1 MFHQRDELGF
11 SLRLNYHLNLQAFE
25 TLWMR
30 IMPGQIDVIKE
41 AAARKILLKR
51 AASFIAVGVLFAV
64 IVGLGVWFG
73 NHAPV
78 GGVAERSVA
87 VLPFESL
94 SADPEQALFA
104 MGVQAEI
111 RNDLAKIADL
121 KVISRSSV
129 MEYKPRVKRNLSEIA
144 DALGV
149 AHVVEGSVERTA
161 GRVRLR
167 VQLTRARTGTQIW
180 QKRYDSTPNDVFAI
194 QSKVAKAVAEELGA
208 RVSAAEKET
217 IEEKP
222 TEQQLAYDRYIRAGI
237 LLDGI
242 ALDAR
247 SAELRYEAVHLL
259 ELAVA
264 GDSKF
269 LLAYCRLGFAH
280 QGLYFNGY
288 DHTPLR
294 LTRAKEAVD
303 AALRLGPD
311 RGEPHLAAGLLSY
324 YCYRD
329 YERARSELAIARR
342 LLPNEPLVYATLGW
356 IDRRQGRWQDHLRNV
371 NRALELDP
379 RNVFIL
385 HQVAGTYQVL
395 RRYNNLMAT
404 FDRALAVT
412 PNDAVA
418 RVARGLAELDSNATV
433 QPAQSAVQQVL
444 AKDQKD
450 GVKIV
455 DRWFNIALCARDAKD
470 AKRALA
476 SMLQEGITW
485 GANVR
490 TPRSFCEGLVARLT
504 GDNEA
509 AKNAFAEAREEME
522 AVLKKQ
528 PDYAEATSVI
538 GMIDAALD
546 RKEDAIR
553 EGRRAVELLPVTKDV
568 MTGSEL
574 LRNLALIYAWTGEKE
589 LALDQIAAALQ
600 GPGHI
605 TYGQLRLHP
614 WWDAIRDDPRFEKLV
629 EEAREPVNVK

>member
-1 MFHQRDELGF
+1 M
-11 SLRLNYHLNLQAFE
+11 
-25 TLWMR
+25 
-30 IMPGQIDVIKE
+30 
-41 AAARKILLKR
+41 
-51 AASFIAVGVLFAV
+51 
-64 IVGLGVWFG
+64 
-73 NHAPV
+73 
-78 GGVAERSVA
+78 
-87 VLPFESL
+87 
-94 SADPEQALFA
+94 
-104 MGVQAEI
+104 
-111 RNDLAKIADL
+111 
-121 KVISRSSV
+121 
-129 MEYKPRVKRNLSEIA
+129 
-144 DALGV
+144 
-149 AHVVEGSVERTA
+149 
-161 GRVRLR
+161 
-167 VQLTRARTGTQIW
+167 
-180 QKRYDSTPNDVFAI
+180 FAI
-194 QSKVAKAVAEELGA
+194 ESKIAKAVADELGA
-208 RVSAAEKET
+208 RLSAAEKET

-222 TEQQLAYDRYIRAGI
+222 TDKPLASERYIRAGI

-247 SAELRYEAVHLL
+247 SADLRYQAVHLL

-264 GDSKF
+264 QDPKF

-294 LTRAKEAVD
+294 LARATEAVE

-311 RGEPHLAAGLLSY
+311 RGEPHLAAGLLYY

-329 YERARSELAIARR
+329 YDRARSELAIARR
-342 LLPNEPLVYATLGW
+342 LLSNEPLVYATLGW
-356 IDRRQGRWQDHLRNV
+356 IDRRQDRWQDHLRNM

-395 RRYNNLMAT
+395 RRYNNLVAT

-433 QPAQSAVQQVL
+433 QPGQVAVQEVL
-444 AKDQKD
+444 ANDPAD

-455 DRWFNIALCARDAKD
+455 DRWFNIALCARDAND
-470 AKRALA
+470 AKRALG

-490 TPRSFCEGLVARLT
+490 TPRSFCEGLAARVF

-509 AKNAFAEAREEME
+509 AMNAFADAREEME
-522 AVLKKQ
+522 TVLQKQ
-528 PDYAEATSVI
+528 PDYAEAMSVI
-538 GMIDAALD
+538 GMIDAALG
-546 RKEDAIR
+546 RKEDALR

-589 LALDQIAAALQ
+589 LALNQIAAALQ

-614 WWDAIRDDPRFEKLV
+614 WWDTLREDPRFDKLV
-629 EEAREPVNVK
+629 EEAKKPVKVK

>member
-1 MFHQRDELGF
+1 MLA
-11 SLRLNYHLNLQAFE
+11 L
-25 TLWMR
+25 
-30 IMPGQIDVIKE
+30 
-41 AAARKILLKR
+41 
-51 AASFIAVGVLFAV
+51 
-64 IVGLGVWFG
+64 WFG
-73 NHAPV
+73 YRAPI
-78 GGVAERSVA
+78 GEVAERSVA
-87 VLPFESL
+87 VLPFENL
-94 SADPEQALFA
+94 SADPDGAFFA
-104 MGVQAEI
+104 EGVQDEV
-111 RNDLAKIADL
+111 RNDLAKVADL
-121 KVISRSSV
+121 KVISRNSV
-129 MEYKPRVKRNLSEIA
+129 MQYKPGVKRNLHEIGN
-144 DALGV
+144 ALGV
-149 AHVVEGSVERTA
+149 AHVVEGSVQRTFD
-161 GRVRLR
+161 RVRVR
-167 VQLTRARTGTQIW
+167 AQLINARTSTRLW
-180 QKRYDSTPNDVFAI
+180 RKRYDSALDDVFAI
-194 QSKVAKAVAEELGA
+194 QSEIAKAVADQLGA
-208 RVSAAEKET
+208 KLSAAEKAR

-222 TEQQLAYDRYIRAGI
+222 TDKRLAYDRYIRAGI
-237 LLDGI
+237 LLDSI

-247 SAELRYEAVHLL
+247 SAELRYEAVRLL

-264 GDSKF
+264 QDSKF
-269 LLAYCRLGFAH
+269 LLAYCRLVFVH

-288 DHTPLR
+288 DHTPQR
-294 LTRAKEAVD
+294 LARATEAVE

-311 RGEPHLAAGLLSY
+311 RGESHLAAGLLYY

-329 YERARSELAIARR
+329 YDRARSELEIARR
-342 LLPNEPLVYATLGW
+342 LLPNESVVFATLGW

-395 RRYNNLMAT
+395 RRYDDLMAT

-433 QPAQSAVQQVL
+433 RPAQMAVQQVL
-444 AKDQKD
+444 ANNSAD

-455 DRWFNIALCARDAKD
+455 DRWFNIALCARDADD

-476 SMLQEGITW
+476 SMLSEGITW

-490 TPRSFCEGLVARLT
+490 TPRSFCEGLAARVF

-509 AKNAFAEAREEME
+509 AMNAFATAREEME

-528 PDYAEATSVI
+528 PDYAEAISAL
-538 GMIDAALD
+538 GMIDAGLG
-546 RKEDAIR
+546 RKEDALR

-600 GPGHI
+600 EPGHI

-614 WWDAIRDDPRFEKLV
+614 WWDAIREDPRFDKLV
-629 EEAREPVNVK
+629 EEAKKPVEVK

>member
-1 MFHQRDELGF
+1 
-11 SLRLNYHLNLQAFE
+11 
-25 TLWMR
+25 
-30 IMPGQIDVIKE
+30 MPGQIKVSEE
-41 AAARKILLKR
+41 AAAREIQVKR
-51 AASFIAVGVLFAV
+51 TVNVSFIAAGVLFAV
-64 IVGLGVWFG
+64 IAVGFGVWLG
-73 NHAPV
+73 NNAPV

-94 SADPEQALFA
+94 SADPEEAFFA
-104 MGVQAEI
+104 RGIQDEI
-111 RNDLAKIADL
+111 RSDLAKVTDL
-121 KVISRSSV
+121 KVISGNSV
-129 MEYKPRVKRNLSEIA
+129 MQYKPGVKRNLREIA

-149 AHVVEGSVERTA
+149 AHVVEGSVQRA
-161 GRVRLR
+161 ADRVRVR
-167 VQLTRARTGTQIW
+167 AQLINAKTGTHIW
-180 QKRYDSTPNDVFAI
+180 RKRYDGALDDVFAI
-194 QSKVAKAVAEELGA
+194 QSKIAKAVADQLGA
-208 RVSAAEKET
+208 RFSAAEKEM

-222 TEQQLAYDRYIRAGI
+222 TDQRLAYERYIRGGI

-264 GDSKF
+264 QDSKF
-269 LLAYCRLGFAH
+269 LLAYCRLGFVH

-294 LTRAKEAVD
+294 LARATEAVE
-303 AALRLGPD
+303 AALRLGPN
-311 RGEPHLAAGLLSY
+311 RGEPHLAAGLLYY

-329 YERARSELAIARR
+329 YDRARSELAIARR
-342 LLPNEPLVYATLGW
+342 LLPNEPLVFATLGW
-356 IDRRQGRWQDHLRNV
+356 MDRRQGRWQDHLRNV

-395 RRYNNLMAT
+395 RRYNNLVAT

-433 QPAQSAVQQVL
+433 RPGQVAIQEVL
-444 AKDQKD
+444 ANDAGD
-450 GVKIV
+450 AVKIV
-455 DRWFNIALCARDAKD
+455 DRWFNIALCARDAND
-470 AKRALA
+470 AKRALG

-490 TPRSFCEGLVARLT
+490 TPRSFCEGLAARVF
-504 GDNEA
+504 GENEA
-509 AKNAFAEAREEME
+509 AMNAFAEAREEME
-522 AVLKKQ
+522 TVLQKQ
-528 PDYAEATSVI
+528 PDYAEAMSVI
-538 GMIDAALD
+538 GMIDAALG
-546 RKEDAIR
+546 RKDDALR

-589 LALDQIAAALQ
+589 LALNQIAAALQ

-614 WWDAIRDDPRFEKLV
+614 WWDAIREDPRFDKLV
-629 EEAREPVNVK
+629 EEAKKPVKAK

>member
-1 MFHQRDELGF
+1 
-11 SLRLNYHLNLQAFE
+11 
-25 TLWMR
+25 
-30 IMPGQIDVIKE
+30 MPGQIEATKQ
-41 AAARKILLKR
+41 AAARRILPKR
-51 AASFIAVGVLFAV
+51 AVRAFFIVGGILFAV
-64 IVGLGVWFG
+64 IAAGLGVWFG
-73 NHAPV
+73 NNAPV
-78 GGVAERSVA
+78 GGAAEKSVA
-87 VLPFESL
+87 VLPFESVG
-94 SADPEQALFA
+94 ADPEDAFFA
-104 MGVQAEI
+104 IGVQNEI
-111 RNDLAKIADL
+111 RDHLATVADL

-129 MEYKPRVKRNLSEIA
+129 MQYKPGTKRNLREIA

-149 AHVVEGSVERTA
+149 AYAVEGNVERS
-161 GRVRLR
+161 GNRIRVR
-167 VQLTRARTGTQIW
+167 VQLTNAKTGTHIW
-180 QKRYDSTPNDVFAI
+180 QKRYDGAIDDVFAI
-194 QSKVAKAVAEELGA
+194 QSKIAKAVADQLGA
-208 RVSAAEKET
+208 RMSAAEKAT

-222 TEQQLAYDRYIRAGI
+222 TDQRLAYDRYVRAGI

-247 SAELRYEAVHLL
+247 SADLRYQAVHLL
-259 ELAVA
+259 EDAVA
-264 GDSKF
+264 QDSKF

-288 DHTPLR
+288 DHTPER
-294 LTRAKEAVD
+294 LTRAAAAVE

-311 RGEPHLAAGLLSY
+311 RGEPHLAAGLLYY

-329 YERARSELAIARR
+329 YDRARSELAIARR
-342 LLPNEPLVYATLGW
+342 LLPNEPLIFQTLAW

-395 RRYNNLMAT
+395 RRYNNLIAT
-404 FDRALAVT
+404 FDRAQTVT

-433 QPAQSAVQQVL
+433 QPAQAAVQQVL
-444 AKDQKD
+444 ANNPSD

-455 DRWFNIALCARDAKD
+455 DRWFPIALCARDAND
-470 AKRALA
+470 AKRALG

-509 AKNAFAEAREEME
+509 ATSAFADAREEME
-522 AVLKKQ
+522 TVLKKQ
-528 PDYAEATSVI
+528 PDYAEAISVL
-538 GMIDAALD
+538 GMIDAALG
-546 RKEDAIR
+546 RKQDALR

-568 MTGSEL
+568 MTGPEL
-574 LRNLALIYAWTGEKE
+574 MRNLALIYTWTGEKD
-589 LALDQIAAALQ
+589 LALDQIAAVLQ
-600 GPGHI
+600 GPGPI

-614 WWDAIRDDPRFEKLV
+614 WWDALRDDPRFEELV
-629 EEAREPVNVK
+629 EEAKKPVNVK

>member
-1 MFHQRDELGF
+1 
-11 SLRLNYHLNLQAFE
+11 
-25 TLWMR
+25 
-30 IMPGQIDVIKE
+30 MPGQIRVREE
-41 AAARKILLKR
+41 AAAREILRKR
-51 AASFIAVGVLFAV
+51 TVNVSFVAAGVLFAV
-64 IVGLGVWFG
+64 IAVGFGVWFG
-73 NHAPV
+73 NNAPV

-94 SADPEQALFA
+94 SADPEEAFRA
-104 MGVQAEI
+104 VGVQDQI

-121 KVISRSSV
+121 KVISRNSV
-129 MEYKPRVKRNLSEIA
+129 MQYRPEVKRNLREIA

-149 AHVVEGSVERTA
+149 AYAVEGSVQRA
-161 GRVRLR
+161 ADRVR
-167 VQLTRARTGTQIW
+167 VHAQLINARTGTHIW
-180 QKRYDSTPNDVFAI
+180 RKSYDGALDEVFAI
-194 QSKVAKAVAEELGA
+194 ESKIAKAVADKLEA
-208 RVSAAEKET
+208 RLSAAEKET

-222 TEQQLAYDRYIRAGI
+222 TDKPLAYERYIRAGI

-247 SAELRYEAVHLL
+247 SADLRYQAVHLL

-264 GDSKF
+264 QDPKF

-294 LTRAKEAVD
+294 LARATEAVE

-311 RGEPHLAAGLLSY
+311 RGEPHLAAGLLYY

-329 YERARSELAIARR
+329 YDRARSELAIARR
-342 LLPNEPLVYATLGW
+342 LLSNEPLVYATLGW
-356 IDRRQGRWQDHLRNV
+356 IDRRQDRWQDHLRNM

-385 HQVAGTYQVL
+385 HQLAGTYQVL
-395 RRYNNLMAT
+395 RRYNNLVAT

-433 QPAQSAVQQVL
+433 QPGQVAVQEVL
-444 AKDQKD
+444 ANNPAD

-470 AKRALA
+470 AKRALG

-490 TPRSFCEGLVARLT
+490 TPRSFCEGLAARVF

-509 AKNAFAEAREEME
+509 AMNAFAEAREEME
-522 AVLKKQ
+522 TVLKKQ
-528 PDYAEATSVI
+528 PDYAEAISVI
-538 GMIDAALD
+538 GMIDAALG
-546 RKEDAIR
+546 RKEDALR

-589 LALDQIAAALQ
+589 LALNQIAAALQ

-614 WWDAIRDDPRFEKLV
+614 WWDTLREDPRFDKLV
-629 EEAREPVNVK
+629 EEARKPVKVK

>member
-1 MFHQRDELGF
+1 MSGE
-11 SLRLNYHLNLQAFE
+11 
-25 TLWMR
+25 
-30 IMPGQIDVIKE
+30 IKVRKKV
-41 AAARKILLKR
+41 AAREILLKR
-51 AASFIAVGVLFAV
+51 AVDASFIACGVLLAV
-64 IVGLGVWFG
+64 IAVGLGVWFG
-73 NHAPV
+73 NNPPI
-78 GGVAERSVA
+78 GEVAEKSVA

-94 SADPEQALFA
+94 SADPEEAFRA
-104 MGVQAEI
+104 VGVQDQI
-111 RNDLAKIADL
+111 RNDLAKVADL
-121 KVISRSSV
+121 KVISRNSV
-129 MEYKPRVKRNLSEIA
+129 MQYKPGVKRNLREIA

-149 AHVVEGSVERTA
+149 AHVVEGSVQRTA
-161 GRVRLR
+161 DHVR
-167 VQLTRARTGTQIW
+167 VQAHLINARTGTRLW
-180 QKRYDSTPNDVFAI
+180 RNRYNGALDDVFAI
-194 QSKVAKAVAEELGA
+194 QSEIAKAVAGRLGA
-208 RVSAAEKET
+208 TLSAAEKET

-222 TEQQLAYDRYIRAGI
+222 TDKPLAYERYIRAGI

-247 SAELRYEAVHLL
+247 SADLRYQAVHLL

-264 GDSKF
+264 QDSKF

-294 LTRAKEAVD
+294 LARATEAVE

-311 RGEPHLAAGLLSY
+311 RGEPHLAAGLLYY

-329 YERARSELAIARR
+329 YDRARSELAIARR

-356 IDRRQGRWQDHLRNV
+356 IDRRQGRWQDHLGNV

-395 RRYNNLMAT
+395 RRYNELVAT

-433 QPAQSAVQQVL
+433 QPGQVAVQEVL
-444 AKDQKD
+444 ANDRGD

-455 DRWFNIALCARDAKD
+455 DRWFNIALCARDAND

-490 TPRSFCEGLVARLT
+490 TPRSFCEGLAARVF
-504 GDNEA
+504 GDNETA
-509 AKNAFAEAREEME
+509 MDAFAEAREEME
-522 AVLKKQ
+522 TVLQKQ
-528 PDYAEATSVI
+528 PDYAEAESAL
-538 GMIDAALD
+538 GMIDAALG
-546 RKEDAIR
+546 RKEVAIR

-614 WWDAIRDDPRFEKLV
+614 WWDAIRENPRFDKLV
-629 EEAREPVNVK
+629 EEARKPVKVK

>member
-1 MFHQRDELGF
+1 MSE
-11 SLRLNYHLNLQAFE
+11 
-25 TLWMR
+25 
-30 IMPGQIDVIKE
+30 QIKVGKK
-41 AAARKILLKR
+41 ATAREIPLKR
-51 AASFIAVGVLFAV
+51 AVNAPSIAAAVLFAV
-64 IVGLGVWFG
+64 IAVGLALWFG
-73 NHAPV
+73 YRAPI
-78 GGVAERSVA
+78 GEVAERSVA
-87 VLPFESL
+87 VLPFENL
-94 SADPEQALFA
+94 SADPDGAFFA
-104 MGVQAEI
+104 EGVQDEI
-111 RNDLAKIADL
+111 RNDLAKVADL
-121 KVISRSSV
+121 KVISRNSV
-129 MEYKPRVKRNLSEIA
+129 MQYKPGVKRNLHEITN
-144 DALGV
+144 ALGV
-149 AHVVEGSVERTA
+149 AHVVEGSVQRTFD
-161 GRVRLR
+161 RVRVR
-167 VQLTRARTGTQIW
+167 AQLINARTGTRLW
-180 QKRYDSTPNDVFAI
+180 RKRYDGALDDVFAI
-194 QSKVAKAVAEELGA
+194 QSEIAKAVADRLGA
-208 RVSAAEKET
+208 KLSAAEKAS

-222 TEQQLAYDRYIRAGI
+222 TDKHLAYDRYIRAGI
-237 LLDGI
+237 LLDSI

-247 SAELRYEAVHLL
+247 SAELRYEAVRLL

-264 GDSKF
+264 QDSKF
-269 LLAYCRLGFAH
+269 LLAYSRLVFVH

-288 DHTPLR
+288 DHTPQR
-294 LTRAKEAVD
+294 LARATEAVE

-311 RGEPHLAAGLLSY
+311 RGESHLAAGLLYY

-329 YERARSELAIARR
+329 YDRARSELEIARR
-342 LLPNEPLVYATLGW
+342 LLPNESVVFATLGW

-395 RRYNNLMAT
+395 RRYDDLMAT

-433 QPAQSAVQQVL
+433 GLGQLAVQQVL
-444 AKDQKD
+444 ANNSAD

-455 DRWFNIALCARDAKD
+455 DRWFNIALCARDADD

-476 SMLQEGITW
+476 SMLSEGITW

-490 TPRSFCEGLVARLT
+490 TPRSFCEGLAARVF

-509 AKNAFAEAREEME
+509 AMNAFATAREEME
-522 AVLKKQ
+522 TVLKKQ
-528 PDYAEATSVI
+528 PDYAEAISAL
-538 GMIDAALD
+538 GMIDAGLG
-546 RKEDAIR
+546 RKEDAIK

-614 WWDAIRDDPRFEKLV
+614 WWDAIRDDPRFDKLV
-629 EEAREPVNVK
+629 EEAKKPVTPNN

>member
-1 MFHQRDELGF
+1 
-11 SLRLNYHLNLQAFE
+11 
-25 TLWMR
+25 
-30 IMPGQIDVIKE
+30 MPGQIKASE
-41 AAARKILLKR
+41 KAAAREIQTKR
-51 AASFIAVGVLFAV
+51 TVNVSFIAGGVLFAA
-64 IVGLGVWFG
+64 IAVGLGVWFG

-78 GGVAERSVA
+78 GAVAERSLA

-94 SADPEQALFA
+94 SADPEEAFRA
-104 MGVQAEI
+104 VGVQDQI

-121 KVISRSSV
+121 KVISRNSV
-129 MEYKPRVKRNLSEIA
+129 MQYKPGVKRNLREIA

-149 AHVVEGSVERTA
+149 AYAVEGSVQRA
-161 GRVRLR
+161 ADR
-167 VQLTRARTGTQIW
+167 VQVRAQLINARTGTQIW
-180 QKRYDSTPNDVFAI
+180 RKSYDAALGDVFGI
-194 QSKVAKAVAEELGA
+194 ESKIAKAVADELGA
-208 RVSAAEKET
+208 RLSPAEKDS

-222 TEQQLAYDRYIRAGI
+222 SNEPLAYERYIRAGI

-247 SAELRYEAVHLL
+247 SADLRYQAVHLL
-259 ELAVA
+259 ELAV
-264 GDSKF
+264 GQDSKF
-269 LLAYCRLGFAH
+269 LLAYCRLGFVH

-294 LTRAKEAVD
+294 LARATEAVE

-311 RGEPHLAAGLLSY
+311 RGEPHLAAGLLYY

-329 YERARSELAIARR
+329 YDRARSELAIARR
-342 LLPNEPLVYATLGW
+342 LLSNEPLVYATLGW
-356 IDRRQGRWQDHLRNV
+356 IDRRQGQWQDHLHNM

-385 HQVAGTYQVL
+385 HQEAGTYQVL
-395 RRYNNLMAT
+395 RRYNNLVAT
-404 FDRALAVT
+404 FDRALTVT

-433 QPAQSAVQQVL
+433 EPGQAAVQQVL
-444 AKDQKD
+444 ANNPAD

-470 AKRALA
+470 AKRASD

-490 TPRSFCEGLVARLT
+490 TPRSFCEGLTARMS

-509 AKNAFAEAREEME
+509 AMSAFADAREEME
-522 AVLKKQ
+522 TVLQKQ
-528 PDYAEATSVI
+528 PDYAEAMSVL
-538 GMIDAALD
+538 GMIDAALG

-568 MTGSEL
+568 MTGPEL
-574 LRNLALIYAWTGEKE
+574 VRNLALIYAWTGEKE
-589 LALDQIAAALQ
+589 LALDQVAAALQ
-600 GPGHI
+600 GPGPI
-605 TYGQLRLHP
+605 TYGQLRLSP
-614 WWDAIRDDPRFEKLV
+614 WWDALREDPRFDKLV
-629 EEAREPVNVK
+629 EEAKKPVKAK

>member
-1 MFHQRDELGF
+1 MP
-11 SLRLNYHLNLQAFE
+11 
-25 TLWMR
+25 
-30 IMPGQIDVIKE
+30 IMPGQIKVSNE
-41 AAARKILLKR
+41 AAVREILPKR
-51 AASFIAVGVLFAV
+51 TAVFIAGGVLFAV
-64 IVGLGVWFG
+64 FAAGLGVWFG

-94 SADPEQALFA
+94 GAGPEETFFA

-111 RNDLAKIADL
+111 RNDLAKVADL
-121 KVISRSSV
+121 KVISRTSV
-129 MEYKPRVKRNLSEIA
+129 MQYQPGVTRNLREIA

-149 AHVVEGSVERTA
+149 VYVVEGSVQRAAE
-161 GRVRLR
+161 RVR
-167 VQLTRARTGTQIW
+167 VSAQLTNARTGTHIW
-180 QKRYDSTPNDVFAI
+180 RKRYDGALDDVFAI
-194 QSKVAKAVAEELGA
+194 QSKIAKAVADQLRA
-208 RVSAAEKET
+208 AVSAAEKET

-222 TEQQLAYDRYIRAGI
+222 TDQHLAYDRYIRAGI

-259 ELAVA
+259 EAAVA
-264 GDSKF
+264 QDSKF

-294 LTRAKEAVD
+294 LARATEAVE

-311 RGEPHLAAGLLSY
+311 RGEPHLAAGLLYY

-329 YERARSELAIARR
+329 YDRARSELAIARR
-342 LLPNEPLVYATLGW
+342 LLPNEPLVFATLAW

-404 FDRALAVT
+404 FDRALAVE
-412 PNDAVA
+412 PSDAVA
-418 RVARGLAELDSNATV
+418 RVARGLADLDSNATV
-433 QPAQSAVQQVL
+433 GQAQTAVQEVL
-444 AKDQKD
+444 ANNKGDA
-450 GVKIV
+450 VRIV
-455 DRWFNIALCARDAKD
+455 DRWFNIALCARDTND

-490 TPRSFCEGLVARLT
+490 TPKSFCEGLAARVS
-504 GDNEA
+504 GDKEA
-509 AKNAFAEAREEME
+509 AMNAFTDAREEME
-522 AVLKKQ
+522 TVVKKQ
-528 PDYAEATSVI
+528 PDYAEAISVL
-538 GMIDAALD
+538 GMIDAGLG

-568 MTGSEL
+568 MTGPEL

-614 WWDAIRDDPRFEKLV
+614 WWDAIRDDPRFESLV
-629 EEAREPVNVK
+629 EEAKKPVNVK

>member
-1 MFHQRDELGF
+1 
-11 SLRLNYHLNLQAFE
+11 
-25 TLWMR
+25 
-30 IMPGQIDVIKE
+30 MPGQIKVSEE
-41 AAARKILLKR
+41 AAAREILVKR
-51 AASFIAVGVLFAV
+51 TVNVSFIAAGVLFAV
-64 IVGLGVWFG
+64 IAIGFGVWFG
-73 NHAPV
+73 NNAPV

-94 SADPEQALFA
+94 SADPEEAFRA
-104 MGVQAEI
+104 VGVQDQI

-121 KVISRSSV
+121 KVISRNSV
-129 MEYKPRVKRNLSEIA
+129 MQYRPEVKRNLREIA
-144 DALGV
+144 GALGV
-149 AHVVEGSVERTA
+149 AYAIEGSVQRA
-161 GRVRLR
+161 ADRVRVR
-167 VQLTRARTGTQIW
+167 AQLINGRTGTHVW
-180 QKRYDSTPNDVFAI
+180 RKSYDGALDDVFAI
-194 QSKVAKAVAEELGA
+194 ESKIAKAVADELGA
-208 RVSAAEKET
+208 RLSAAEKET

-222 TEQQLAYDRYIRAGI
+222 TDKPLAYERYIRAGI

-247 SAELRYEAVHLL
+247 SADLRYQAVHLL

-264 GDSKF
+264 QDPKF

-294 LTRAKEAVD
+294 LARATEAVE

-311 RGEPHLAAGLLSY
+311 RGEPHLAAGLLYY

-329 YERARSELAIARR
+329 YDRARSELAIARR
-342 LLPNEPLVYATLGW
+342 LLSNEPLVYATLGW
-356 IDRRQGRWQDHLRNV
+356 IDRRQDRWQDHLRNM

-395 RRYNNLMAT
+395 RRYSNLVAT

-433 QPAQSAVQQVL
+433 QPGQVAVQEVL
-444 AKDQKD
+444 ANDPAD

-455 DRWFNIALCARDAKD
+455 DRWFNIALCARDAND
-470 AKRALA
+470 TKRALA

-490 TPRSFCEGLVARLT
+490 TPRSFCEGLAARVF

-509 AKNAFAEAREEME
+509 AMNAFAEAREEME
-522 AVLKKQ
+522 TVLKKQ
-528 PDYAEATSVI
+528 PDYAEAMSVI
-538 GMIDAALD
+538 GMIDAALG
-546 RKEDAIR
+546 RKEDALR

-589 LALDQIAAALQ
+589 LALNQIAAALQ

-614 WWDAIRDDPRFEKLV
+614 WWDTLREDPRFDKLV
-629 EEAREPVNVK
+629 EEAKKPVKVK

>member
-1 MFHQRDELGF
+1 
-11 SLRLNYHLNLQAFE
+11 
-25 TLWMR
+25 
-30 IMPGQIDVIKE
+30 MPGQIKVSME
-41 AAARKILLKR
+41 AAAREILLKR
-51 AASFIAVGVLFAV
+51 TAFFIAVGVLFAV
-64 IVGLGVWFG
+64 LAAGLGVWFG
-73 NHAPV
+73 NNAPV

-94 SADPEQALFA
+94 SADPEEALFA
-104 MGVQAEI
+104 IGVQNEI
-111 RNDLAKIADL
+111 RDDLAKVADL
-121 KVISRSSV
+121 KVISRNSV
-129 MEYKPRVKRNLSEIA
+129 MQYKPGVKRNLREIA

-149 AHVVEGSVERTA
+149 AHVVEGSVQRA
-161 GRVRLR
+161 VDRVRVR
-167 VQLTRARTGTQIW
+167 AQLINARTGAHIW
-180 QKRYDSTPNDVFAI
+180 QKRYDGAPDNMFAI
-194 QSKVAKAVAEELGA
+194 RSKIAEAVADRLGA
-208 RVSAAEKET
+208 RFSAAEKET

-222 TEQQLAYDRYIRAGI
+222 TDQYLAYDRYIRAGI

-247 SAELRYEAVHLL
+247 SADLRYQAVHLL

-264 GDSKF
+264 QDSKF

-294 LTRAKEAVD
+294 LARATEAVE

-311 RGEPHLAAGLLSY
+311 RGEPHLAAGLLYY

-329 YERARSELAIARR
+329 YDRARSELAIARR
-342 LLPNEPLVYATLGW
+342 LLPNEPLVFATLGW

-433 QPAQSAVQQVL
+433 EPGQVAIQAVL
-444 AKDQKD
+444 AKDPGD

-455 DRWFNIALCARDAKD
+455 DRWFNIALCARDAND
-470 AKRALA
+470 AKRALG

-490 TPRSFCEGLVARLT
+490 TPRSFCEGLAARVF

-509 AKNAFAEAREEME
+509 AMNAFGEAREEME
-522 AVLKKQ
+522 TVLQKQ
-528 PDYAEATSVI
+528 PDYAEAISVI
-538 GMIDAALD
+538 GMIDAALG
-546 RKEDAIR
+546 RKEDALR
-553 EGRRAVELLPVTKDV
+553 EGRRAVELLPATKDV

-589 LALDQIAAALQ
+589 LALDQIAAALK

-614 WWDAIRDDPRFEKLV
+614 WWDAIRQDPRFDKLV
-629 EEAREPVNVK
+629 EEAKKPVNAK

>member
-1 MFHQRDELGF
+1 
-11 SLRLNYHLNLQAFE
+11 
-25 TLWMR
+25 
-30 IMPGQIDVIKE
+30 MPGQIKLSEE
-41 AAARKILLKR
+41 AAAREIQPKR
-51 AASFIAVGVLFAV
+51 TVNVSFIAAGVLFAV
-64 IVGLGVWFG
+64 IAIGFGVWFG

-78 GGVAERSVA
+78 GAVAERSIA
-87 VLPFESL
+87 VLPFENL
-94 SADPEQALFA
+94 SPDPEEAFRVV
-104 MGVQAEI
+104 GVQDQI
-111 RNDLAKIADL
+111 QNDLARIADL
-121 KVISRSSV
+121 KVISRNSV
-129 MEYKPRVKRNLSEIA
+129 MQYRPEVKRNLREIA

-149 AHVVEGSVERTA
+149 AYAVEGSVQRVA
-161 GRVRLR
+161 DRVRVR
-167 VQLTRARTGTQIW
+167 AQLINARTGTRIW
-180 QKRYDSTPNDVFAI
+180 RKSYDGALDDGFAI
-194 QSKVAKAVAEELGA
+194 ENKIAEAVADELGA
-208 RVSAAEKET
+208 RLSSAEKET

-222 TEQQLAYDRYIRAGI
+222 TDKDLAYERYIRSGI

-247 SAELRYEAVHLL
+247 SADLRYQAVHLL
-259 ELAVA
+259 EQAVDQ
-264 GDSKF
+264 DSKF

-294 LTRAKEAVD
+294 LARATEAVE
-303 AALRLGPD
+303 AALKLGPD
-311 RGEPHLAAGLLSY
+311 RGEPHLAAGLLYY

-329 YERARSELAIARR
+329 YDRARSELAIARR

-356 IDRRQGRWQDHLRNV
+356 IDRRQGRWQEHLRNV

-379 RNVFIL
+379 LNVFIL
-385 HQVAGTYQVL
+385 HQVAGSYQVL
-395 RRYNNLMAT
+395 RRYNNLIAA
-404 FDRALAVT
+404 FDRAQQIT

-433 QPAQSAVQQVL
+433 QPAQAAVHQVL
-444 AKDQKD
+444 ANNPGD

-455 DRWFNIALCARDAKD
+455 DRWFPIALCARDVND

-490 TPRSFCEGLVARLT
+490 TPRSFCEGLVARLN

-509 AKNAFAEAREEME
+509 ATNAFAEAREEME

-528 PDYAEATSVI
+528 PDYAEAMSVM
-538 GMIDAALD
+538 GMIDAALG
-546 RKEDAIR
+546 RKQDALR

-568 MTGSEL
+568 MTGPEL

-589 LALDQIAAALQ
+589 LALDQIAAVLQ
-600 GPGHI
+600 GPGPV
-605 TYGQLRLHP
+605 TYGQLRLSP
-614 WWDAIRDDPRFEKLV
+614 SWDAIRDDPRFDKLV
-629 EEAREPVNVK
+629 EEAKKPVKAK

>member
-1 MFHQRDELGF
+1 
-11 SLRLNYHLNLQAFE
+11 
-25 TLWMR
+25 
-30 IMPGQIDVIKE
+30 MPGQIKVTEE
-41 AAARKILLKR
+41 AAAREIQTKR
-51 AASFIAVGVLFAV
+51 RINVSFIAGGVLFAV
-64 IVGLGVWFG
+64 IAVGLGVWFG
-73 NHAPV
+73 NHTSV

-87 VLPFESL
+87 VLPFENL
-94 SADPEQALFA
+94 SADPEEAFRA
-104 MGVQAEI
+104 VGVQDQI
-111 RNDLAKIADL
+111 QNDLAKIADL
-121 KVISRSSV
+121 KVISRNSV
-129 MEYKPRVKRNLSEIA
+129 IQYRPEVKRNLREMA

-149 AHVVEGSVERTA
+149 AYAVEGSIQRA
-161 GRVRLR
+161 ADR
-167 VQLTRARTGTQIW
+167 VQVRAQLTNARTGTRIW
-180 QKRYDSTPNDVFAI
+180 RKSYDGALDDGFAI
-194 QSKVAKAVAEELGA
+194 ESKIAEAVADELGA
-208 RVSAAEKET
+208 RLSAAEKET

-222 TEQQLAYDRYIRAGI
+222 TDKPQAYERYIRAGI

-247 SAELRYEAVHLL
+247 SADLRYQAVHLL

-264 GDSKF
+264 QDSKF

-294 LTRAKEAVD
+294 LARATEAVQT
-303 AALRLGPD
+303 ALRLGPE
-311 RGEPHLAAGLLSY
+311 RGEPHLAAGLLYY

-329 YERARSELAIARR
+329 YDRARSELAIARR
-342 LLPNEPLVYATLGW
+342 LLSNEPLVYATLGW
-356 IDRRQGRWQDHLRNV
+356 IDRRQGQWQDHLRNM

-385 HQVAGTYQVL
+385 HQVAGTYQIL

-433 QPAQSAVQQVL
+433 QAGQLAVQQVL
-444 AKDQKD
+444 ANDPGA

-455 DRWFNIALCARDAKD
+455 DRWFNIALCARDAND
-470 AKRALA
+470 AKRALG

-490 TPRSFCEGLVARLT
+490 TPRSFCEGLAARVF

-509 AKNAFAEAREEME
+509 AMNAFADAREEME
-522 AVLKKQ
+522 TVLKKQ
-528 PDYAEATSVI
+528 PDYAEAISVL
-538 GMIDAALD
+538 GMIDAALG

-614 WWDAIRDDPRFEKLV
+614 WWDSIRDDPRFDKLV
-629 EEAREPVNVK
+629 EEAKKPVKVK

>member
-1 MFHQRDELGF
+1 
-11 SLRLNYHLNLQAFE
+11 
-25 TLWMR
+25 
-30 IMPGQIDVIKE
+30 MPGQIKVSE
-41 AAARKILLKR
+41 EPAAREILLKR
-51 AASFIAVGVLFAV
+51 TVNVSFVAAGVLFAV
-64 IVGLGVWFG
+64 IAVGFGVWFG
-73 NHAPV
+73 NNAPV

-94 SADPEQALFA
+94 SADPEEAFRA
-104 MGVQAEI
+104 VGVQDQI

-121 KVISRSSV
+121 KVISRNSV
-129 MEYKPRVKRNLSEIA
+129 MQYRPEVKRNLREIA

-149 AHVVEGSVERTA
+149 AYAVEGSVQRA
-161 GRVRLR
+161 ADRVR
-167 VQLTRARTGTQIW
+167 VHAQLINARTGTHIW
-180 QKRYDSTPNDVFAI
+180 RKSYDVALDDVFAI
-194 QSKVAKAVAEELGA
+194 ESKIVKAVADELGA
-208 RVSAAEKET
+208 RLSAAEKET

-222 TEQQLAYDRYIRAGI
+222 TDKPLAYERYIRAGI

-247 SAELRYEAVHLL
+247 SADLRYQAVHLL

-264 GDSKF
+264 QDPKF

-294 LTRAKEAVD
+294 LARATEAVE

-311 RGEPHLAAGLLSY
+311 RGEPHLAAGLLYY

-329 YERARSELAIARR
+329 YDRARSELAIARR
-342 LLPNEPLVYATLGW
+342 LLSNEPLVYATLGW
-356 IDRRQGRWQDHLRNV
+356 IDRRQDRWQDHLRNM

-385 HQVAGTYQVL
+385 HQLAGTYQVL
-395 RRYNNLMAT
+395 RRYNNLVAT

-433 QPAQSAVQQVL
+433 QPGQVAVQEVL
-444 AKDQKD
+444 ANNPAD

-455 DRWFNIALCARDAKD
+455 DRWFNIALCARDAND
-470 AKRALA
+470 AKRALG

-490 TPRSFCEGLVARLT
+490 TPRSFCEGLAARVF

-509 AKNAFAEAREEME
+509 AMNAFAEAREEME
-522 AVLKKQ
+522 AVLQKQ
-528 PDYAEATSVI
+528 PDYAEAISVI
-538 GMIDAALD
+538 GMIDAALG
-546 RKEDAIR
+546 RKEDALR

-589 LALDQIAAALQ
+589 LALNQVAAALQ

-614 WWDAIRDDPRFEKLV
+614 WWDTLREDPRFDKLV
-629 EEAREPVNVK
+629 EEAKKPVKVK

>member
-1 MFHQRDELGF
+1 
-11 SLRLNYHLNLQAFE
+11 
-25 TLWMR
+25 
-30 IMPGQIDVIKE
+30 MPGQIKVSEE
-41 AAARKILLKR
+41 AAAREILLKR
-51 AASFIAVGVLFAV
+51 TVNASFIAGGVLFAV
-64 IVGLGVWFG
+64 IAVGFGVWLG
-73 NHAPV
+73 NKAPV

-94 SADPEQALFA
+94 SADPEEAFRA
-104 MGVQAEI
+104 VGVQDQI
-111 RNDLAKIADL
+111 RNDVAKVADL
-121 KVISRSSV
+121 KVISRNSV
-129 MEYKPRVKRNLSEIA
+129 MQYRPGVKRNLREIT

-149 AHVVEGSVERTA
+149 AYAVDGSVQRA
-161 GRVRLR
+161 ADRVRVR
-167 VQLTRARTGTQIW
+167 AQLINARTGTHIW
-180 QKRYDSTPNDVFAI
+180 RKSYDGALDDVFAI
-194 QSKVAKAVAEELGA
+194 ESKIAKAVADELGA
-208 RVSAAEKET
+208 RLSTAEKET

-222 TEQQLAYDRYIRAGI
+222 TDNPVAYERYIRAGI

-247 SAELRYEAVHLL
+247 SADLRYQAVHLL

-264 GDSKF
+264 QDSKF

-294 LTRAKEAVD
+294 LARATEAVE
-303 AALRLGPD
+303 AAIRLGPD
-311 RGEPHLAAGLLSY
+311 RGEPHLAAGLLYY

-329 YERARSELAIARR
+329 YGRARSELAIARR
-342 LLPNEPLVYATLGW
+342 LLPNEPLVFATLAW
-356 IDRRQGRWQDHLRNV
+356 IDRRQDRWQDHLRNV

-395 RRYNNLMAT
+395 RRYNNLTAT

-412 PNDAVA
+412 PNEAVA

-433 QPAQSAVQQVL
+433 QPGQVAIQEVL
-444 AKDQKD
+444 ANDPAD

-455 DRWFNIALCARDAKD
+455 DRWFNIALCARDAND
-470 AKRALA
+470 AKRALG

-490 TPRSFCEGLVARLT
+490 TPRSFCEGLAARVF

-509 AKNAFAEAREEME
+509 AKNAFADAREEME
-522 AVLKKQ
+522 KVLQKQ
-528 PDYAEATSVI
+528 PNYAEAMSVI
-538 GMIDAALD
+538 GMIDAALG
-546 RKEDAIR
+546 RKEDALR

-589 LALDQIAAALQ
+589 LALNQIAAALQ

-614 WWDAIRDDPRFEKLV
+614 WWDAIREDPRFNKLV
-629 EEAREPVNVK
+629 EEAKKPVKVKRSEEHTSELQSQFHLVCRLL

>member
-1 MFHQRDELGF
+1 
-11 SLRLNYHLNLQAFE
+11 
-25 TLWMR
+25 
-30 IMPGQIDVIKE
+30 MPGQIKVSQE
-41 AAARKILLKR
+41 AAAREILLKR
-51 AASFIAVGVLFAV
+51 AVNASFIAGGVLFAV
-64 IVGLGVWFG
+64 IAVGFGVWLG
-73 NHAPV
+73 NNAPI

-87 VLPFESL
+87 VLPFERL
-94 SADPEQALFA
+94 SADPEEAFFA
-104 MGVQAEI
+104 RGIQDEI
-111 RNDLAKIADL
+111 RNDLAKVTDL
-121 KVISRSSV
+121 KVISGNSV
-129 MEYKPRVKRNLSEIA
+129 MQYKPGVKRNLREIA

-149 AHVVEGSVERTA
+149 AHVVEGSVQRA
-161 GRVRLR
+161 ADRVRVR
-167 VQLTRARTGTQIW
+167 AQLINARTGTHIW
-180 QKRYDSTPNDVFAI
+180 RKRYDGALDDVFAI
-194 QSKVAKAVAEELGA
+194 QSKIAKAVADQLGA
-208 RVSAAEKET
+208 RFSAAEKEM

-222 TEQQLAYDRYIRAGI
+222 TDQRLAYERYIRAGI

-264 GDSKF
+264 QDSKF
-269 LLAYCRLGFAH
+269 LLAYCRLGFVH

-294 LTRAKEAVD
+294 LARATEAVE

-311 RGEPHLAAGLLSY
+311 RGEPHLAAGLLYY

-329 YERARSELAIARR
+329 YDRARSELAIARR
-342 LLPNEPLVYATLGW
+342 LLPNEPLVFATLGW

-395 RRYNNLMAT
+395 RRYNNLVAT

-433 QPAQSAVQQVL
+433 RPGQVAIQEVL
-444 AKDQKD
+444 ANDAGD
-450 GVKIV
+450 AVKIV
-455 DRWFNIALCARDAKD
+455 DRWFNIALCARDAND

-490 TPRSFCEGLVARLT
+490 TPRSFCEGLAARVF

-509 AKNAFAEAREEME
+509 AMNAFAEAREEME
-522 AVLKKQ
+522 TVLQKQ
-528 PDYAEATSVI
+528 PDYAEAMSVI
-538 GMIDAALD
+538 GMIDAALG
-546 RKEDAIR
+546 RKEDALR

-589 LALDQIAAALQ
+589 LALNQIAAALQ

-614 WWDAIRDDPRFEKLV
+614 WWDAIREDPRFDKLV
-629 EEAREPVNVK
+629 EEAKKPVKVK

>member
-1 MFHQRDELGF
+1 
-11 SLRLNYHLNLQAFE
+11 
-25 TLWMR
+25 
-30 IMPGQIDVIKE
+30 MPGQIKVREK
-41 AAARKILLKR
+41 AAAREILLKR
-51 AASFIAVGVLFAV
+51 TVNVSFVAAGVLFAV
-64 IVGLGVWFG
+64 IAVGFGVWFG
-73 NHAPV
+73 NNAPV
-78 GGVAERSVA
+78 RGVAERSVA

-94 SADPEQALFA
+94 SADPEEAFRA
-104 MGVQAEI
+104 VGVQDQI

-121 KVISRSSV
+121 KVISRNSV
-129 MEYKPRVKRNLSEIA
+129 MQYRPEMKRNLREIA

-149 AHVVEGSVERTA
+149 AYAVEGSVQRA
-161 GRVRLR
+161 ADRVRVR
-167 VQLTRARTGTQIW
+167 AQLINARTGTYIW
-180 QKRYDSTPNDVFAI
+180 RKSYDGALDDVFAI
-194 QSKVAKAVAEELGA
+194 ESKIAKAVADELGA
-208 RVSAAEKET
+208 RLSAAEKET

-222 TEQQLAYDRYIRAGI
+222 TDKPLAYEPYIRAGI

-247 SAELRYEAVHLL
+247 SADLRYQAVHLL

-264 GDSKF
+264 QDPKF

-294 LTRAKEAVD
+294 LARATEAVE

-329 YERARSELAIARR
+329 YDRARSELAIARR
-342 LLPNEPLVYATLGW
+342 LLPNEPLVFATLGW
-356 IDRRQGRWQDHLRNV
+356 IDRRQGQWQDHLRNV

-395 RRYNNLMAT
+395 RRYNNLVAT

-433 QPAQSAVQQVL
+433 QPGQVAVQEVL
-444 AKDQKD
+444 ANDPGD

-455 DRWFNIALCARDAKD
+455 DRWFNIALCARDAND
-470 AKRALA
+470 AKRALG

-490 TPRSFCEGLVARLT
+490 TPRSFCEGLAARVF

-509 AKNAFAEAREEME
+509 AMNAFAEAREEME
-522 AVLKKQ
+522 TVLQKQ
-528 PDYAEATSVI
+528 PDYAEAMSVI
-538 GMIDAALD
+538 GMIDAALG
-546 RKEDAIR
+546 RKEDALR

-589 LALDQIAAALQ
+589 LALNQIAAALQ

-614 WWDAIRDDPRFEKLV
+614 WWDAIREDPRFDKLV
-629 EEAREPVNVK
+629 EEAKKPVKVK

>member
-1 MFHQRDELGF
+1 
-11 SLRLNYHLNLQAFE
+11 
-25 TLWMR
+25 
-30 IMPGQIDVIKE
+30 MPGQIKVSKE
-41 AAARKILLKR
+41 AAAREILLKR
-51 AASFIAVGVLFAV
+51 AVEAFFIAGGILLAV
-64 IVGLGVWFG
+64 IAVGLGVWFG
-73 NHAPV
+73 DNAPI
-78 GGVAERSVA
+78 GGVAEKSVA

-94 SADPEQALFA
+94 SADPEEAFFA
-104 MGVQAEI
+104 VGVQDQI
-111 RNDLAKIADL
+111 RNDLAKVADL
-121 KVISRSSV
+121 KVISRNSV
-129 MEYKPRVKRNLSEIA
+129 MQYKPGVKRNPREIA

-149 AHVVEGSVERTA
+149 AHVVEGSVQRA
-161 GRVRLR
+161 ADRVRVR
-167 VQLTRARTGTQIW
+167 AQLINARTGTHIW
-180 QKRYDSTPNDVFAI
+180 RKRYDGALDDVFAI
-194 QSKVAKAVAEELGA
+194 ESKIAKAVADQLGA
-208 RVSAAEKET
+208 RLSAAEKET

-222 TEQQLAYDRYIRAGI
+222 TDKPLAYERYIRAGI

-247 SAELRYEAVHLL
+247 SADLRYQAVHLL

-264 GDSKF
+264 QDPKF

-294 LTRAKEAVD
+294 LARATEAVE

-311 RGEPHLAAGLLSY
+311 RGEPHLAAGLLRY

-329 YERARSELAIARR
+329 YDRARSELAIARR
-342 LLPNEPLVYATLGW
+342 LLANEPLVYATLGW
-356 IDRRQGRWQDHLRNV
+356 IDRRQDRWQDHLRNM

-395 RRYNNLMAT
+395 RRYNNLVAT

-433 QPAQSAVQQVL
+433 RPGQMAIQEVL
-444 AKDQKD
+444 ANDSAD
-450 GVKIV
+450 RVKIV
-455 DRWFNIALCARDAKD
+455 DRWFNIALCARDAND
-470 AKRALA
+470 AKRALG

-490 TPRSFCEGLVARLT
+490 TPRSFCEGLAARVF

-509 AKNAFAEAREEME
+509 AMNAFADAREEME
-522 AVLKKQ
+522 TVLQKQ
-528 PDYAEATSVI
+528 PDYAEAMSVI
-538 GMIDAALD
+538 GMIDAALG
-546 RKEDAIR
+546 RKEDALR

-589 LALDQIAAALQ
+589 LALNQIAAALQ

-614 WWDAIRDDPRFEKLV
+614 WWDAIREDPRFDKLV
-629 EEAREPVNVK
+629 EEAKKPVKVK

>member
-1 MFHQRDELGF
+1 
-11 SLRLNYHLNLQAFE
+11 
-25 TLWMR
+25 MR
-30 IMPGQIDVIKE
+30 RTVNIF
-41 AAARKILLKR
+41 
-51 AASFIAVGVLFAV
+51 FIAGGVLFAV
-64 IVGLGVWFG
+64 IAVGLGMWFG

-78 GGVAERSVA
+78 GGVPEKSVA

-94 SADPEQALFA
+94 TADPEEAFRGV
-104 MGVQAEI
+104 GVQDQI

-121 KVISRSSV
+121 KVISRNSV
-129 MEYKPRVKRNLSEIA
+129 MQYRPEAKRNLREIA

-149 AHVVEGSVERTA
+149 ACAVEGSVQRMA
-161 GRVRLR
+161 DRVRVR
-167 VQLTRARTGTQIW
+167 AQLTNTRTGTRIW
-180 QKRYDSTPNDVFAI
+180 RKSYDVALDDLFAI
-194 QSKVAKAVAEELGA
+194 ESKIAQAVAHELGA
-208 RVSAAEKET
+208 RLLSAEKKA

-222 TEQQLAYDRYIRAGI
+222 TDKPQAYERYVRAGI

-247 SAELRYEAVHLL
+247 SADLRYQAVHLS

-264 GDSKF
+264 QDPKF

-294 LTRAKEAVD
+294 LARATEAVE
-303 AALRLGPD
+303 AALRLGPG
-311 RGEPHLAAGLLSY
+311 RGEPHLAAGLLYY

-329 YERARSELAIARR
+329 YGRARSELAIARR
-342 LLPNEPLVYATLGW
+342 LLSNEPLVYATLGW
-356 IDRRQGRWQDHLRNV
+356 IDRRQGRWQDHLHNI

-395 RRYNNLMAT
+395 RRYNNLEAT
-404 FDRALAVT
+404 FDRALAIT

-418 RVARGLAELDSNATV
+418 RVARGLAELDANATV
-433 QPAQSAVQQVL
+433 QPGRVAVQEVL
-444 AKDQKD
+444 ANNPAD

-455 DRWFNIALCARDAKD
+455 DRWFNIALCSRDAD
-470 AKRALA
+470 DTKRALSA
-476 SMLQEGITW
+476 MLQEGITW

-490 TPRSFCEGLVARLT
+490 TPRSFCEGLAARVF

-509 AKNAFAEAREEME
+509 AMNAFTEAREEME
-522 AVLKKQ
+522 TVLQKQ
-528 PDYAEATSVI
+528 PDYAEAMSVL
-538 GMIDAALD
+538 GMIDAALG

-568 MTGSEL
+568 MTGPEL
-574 LRNLALIYAWTGEKE
+574 VRNLALIYAWTGEKE
-589 LALDQIAAALQ
+589 LALDGIAAVLQ
-600 GPGHI
+600 GPGPI

-614 WWDAIRDDPRFEKLV
+614 WWDALRGDPRFDQLV
-629 EEAREPVNVK
+629 EDAKKPVTAK